1 MKENGSTIGH
11 GRTCTRVHILK
22 VIREGAA
29 NGDAACSWQHV
40 YLWAAGADFG
50 RSDMRHLTVTAGLVG
65 SIARVRTV
73 AILLSAH
80 VRR

>member
-1 MKENGSTIGH
+1 MHQGPYTQSDS
-11 GRTCTRVHILK
+11 R
-22 VIREGAA
+22 GAA